1 MGTGGSPGGLGGLP
15 DFLADGGGSGL
26 GLSLSHGSTD
36 GSFAHRVPQPELE
49 ALVQRGTCGRAVSPA
64 EGTML
69 GTGVNNGAD
78 GKLPGPL
85 PSCPRGSGP
94 PAQPCS
100 GGRNPAGPVS
110 GVTAGPGRV
119 GEAPAST
126 SPHEQGVGGFW
137 GGGTHVPYPSSSFPR
152 GAVPW
157 GARRGL
163 GMGTARGDLY
173 LSRALYLRRNLL
185 RGWTLPLPFTGRDW
199 PEQTL
204 CPTPGGPCLERG
216 CGVGHPQP

>member
-1 MGTGGSPGGLGGLP
+1 
-15 DFLADGGGSGL
+15 
-26 GLSLSHGSTD
+26 
-36 GSFAHRVPQPELE
+36 
-49 ALVQRGTCGRAVSPA
+49 
-64 EGTML
+64 ML

-110 GVTAGPGRV
+110 GVTAGPGHV
-119 GEAPAST
+119 GEAPASASPT
-126 SPHEQGVGGFW
+126 SKVLADSEEGAHTSLP
-137 GGGTHVPYPSSSFPR
+137 PSTPFPR

-157 GARRGL
+157 GVRRGL

-173 LSRALYLRRNLL
+173 LSRALYLHRNLL

-199 PEQTL
+199 PQQTL
-204 CPTPGGPCLERG
+204 HPTPGGPCLERG
-216 CGVGHPQP
+216 CDLGHLLP